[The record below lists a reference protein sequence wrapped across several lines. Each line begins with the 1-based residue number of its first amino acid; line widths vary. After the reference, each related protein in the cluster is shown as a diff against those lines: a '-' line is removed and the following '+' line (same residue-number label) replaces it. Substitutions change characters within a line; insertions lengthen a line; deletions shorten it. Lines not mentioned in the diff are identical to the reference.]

1 MKYFIMLVALIVLTG
16 CGEYGDDLDR
26 QLLNSYKQDCINRG
40 YIHIHIK
47 VTYMFG
53 RPSAYYKCL

>member
-1 MKYFIMLVALIVLTG
+1 MKYLLFTFILLSG
-16 CGEYGDDLDR
+16 CGEYGDEQDR

-40 YIHIHIK
+40 YAHIQ
-47 VTYMFG
+47 VTYLFG